1 MLNGKYLTEQPET
14 ELVGSP
20 IYLTGEVQSVNLI
33 TDRSITLSF
42 ALILPDEAFL
52 YHTQGMYD
60 TYVNAILSEQAMEG
74 NSLMTAYSDLNE
86 ELDETGIEYES
97 YLQNMGRQLFYTVAS
112 SYITL
117 YLAIVFLVVANT
129 IVGVQFLMSQQK
141 AGRRYQTLIR
151 LGATYESLCQ
161 SAGKQIAWFMGL
173 PVLVAAVSSLF
184 GVRALFTGILSS
196 RTRGT
201 VSEMLLVSAAMILL
215 LCVIE
220 YIYMRVVKH
229 SSDRYLLTLMQPQRE
244 E

>member
-1 MLNGKYLTEQPET
+1 
-14 ELVGSP
+14 
-20 IYLTGEVQSVNLI
+20 
-33 TDRSITLSF
+33 
-42 ALILPDEAFL
+42 
-52 YHTQGMYD
+52 
-60 TYVNAILSEQAMEG
+60 
-74 NSLMTAYSDLNE
+74 MTAYLNLSE
-86 ELDETGIEYES
+86 KLDETGLEYES

-112 SYITL
+112 IYITL

-141 AGRRYQTLIR
+141 TGRRYQTLIR

-161 SAGKQIAWFMGL
+161 SARKQISWFMGL

-201 VSEMLLVSAAMILL
+201 VSEMLLVSVAMILL

-220 YIYMRVVKH
+220 YIYMRVVKR